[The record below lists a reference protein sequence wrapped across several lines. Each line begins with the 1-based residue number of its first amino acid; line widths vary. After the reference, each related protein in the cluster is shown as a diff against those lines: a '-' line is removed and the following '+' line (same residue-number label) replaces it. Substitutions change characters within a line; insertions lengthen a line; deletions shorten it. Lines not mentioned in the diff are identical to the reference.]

1 MPVSHESIQFA
12 FITHVLHIQVCIHSH
27 IIGLAYAHAS
37 QQMHCHF
44 NKAHVGA
51 TMSGMVMI
59 QSGSE
64 SELHAA
70 VAYVGPVAVAVDAR
84 SNGFR
89 VRM

>member
-1 MPVSHESIQFA
+1 
-12 FITHVLHIQVCIHSH
+12 
-27 IIGLAYAHAS
+27 
-37 QQMHCHF
+37 
-44 NKAHVGA
+44 
-51 TMSGMVMI
+51 MSGMVMI

-89 VRM
+89 VCWSSNPTPSCFIMTIYGKADSGISHAKNIRGNCMSKLSSHGLKP

>member
-1 MPVSHESIQFA
+1 MA
-12 FITHVLHIQVCIHSH
+12 CIIYTSMY
-27 IIGLAYAHAS
+27 IIATSLIGLAFAHAS
-37 QQMHCHF
+37 QQMHCQF
-44 NKAHVGA
+44 NKDHVAA
-51 TMSGMVMI
+51 TMSGMVII

-89 VRM
+89 VCT

>member
-1 MPVSHESIQFA
+1 
-12 FITHVLHIQVCIHSH
+12 
-27 IIGLAYAHAS
+27 
-37 QQMHCHF
+37 MHCQF
-44 NKAHVGA
+44 NKDHVGA

-89 VRM
+89 VCTQQQPNSYLLHYDYMQMRG

>member
-1 MPVSHESIQFA
+1 
-12 FITHVLHIQVCIHSH
+12 
-27 IIGLAYAHAS
+27 
-37 QQMHCHF
+37 
-44 NKAHVGA
+44 
-51 TMSGMVMI
+51 MSGMVMI

-89 VRM
+89 VCWSSSPTPSCFIMTIYGKADSGILIISSKEHQRKLYE